1 MFTLSLLGGFD
12 SIYVLSSPALEY
24 YNAQSTISATLV
36 ESLQAMFDNPGE
48 SIKLLSEALP
58 SQAAFFIQ
66 LIIVQDLVPLGIELL
81 RILPVVKNQI
91 RIFLANALGHNLTEK
106 ERNETFM
113 GLQGLGDSPEYFFG
127 LEIGSKIVLLFMVLY
142 VYSCMSPITSYFT
155 LLVFGFLAI
164 GLRNQFIFIY
174 PVANDSGGKLWINF
188 QRISILCMIVAEV
201 ILLVLIISKRS
212 TIAAILMLPLI
223 IMTILFKVYLNRR
236 HYSVTRFLPM
246 AMCSAIDGNSENEG
260 VIDASLKDAY
270 LQPALKGGSAFPE
283 NYSEIAFPENYSEI
297 KEIYGAC
304 DDRNDCSNSNRHKKK
319 RRSCRSKDDSLVVS
333 EGMVIPTERRRSSS
347 VSGGSDEGGDD
358 RNEPSDKNFHKKKH
372 RNLRDKDNSW
382 DEEDVEDVVAQT
394 GRNLSDAV
402 DEDVTP
408 YVTGDDAVEYL
419 LSEYSDGNAHKKK
432 QRNSRSQ
439 ESSVEGLREI
449 RKEFSTRSSRH
460 MKHSTARGGAQKMR
474 YVGNKEKEE
483 GRAEEN
489 VLAEAA
495 TLQKESSREGQGE
508 SRKEY
513 SSRSSRRMKH
523 SEGRDTVD
531 RKHRSERER
540 NSKLDP

>member
-1 MFTLSLLGGFD
+1 M
-12 SIYVLSSPALEY
+12 LSSPAFEY
-24 YNAQSTISATLV
+24 YNVQSTISATLF
-36 ESLQAMFDNPGE
+36 ESLQAILDDPSN

-174 PVANDSGGKLWINF
+174 PVANDSGGKLWLNF
-188 QRISILCMIVAEV
+188 QRITVICMLVAEI
-201 ILLVLIISKRS
+201 ILLVLIMSKRS
-212 TIAAILMLPLI
+212 TIAAILILPLI
-223 IMTILFKVYLNRR
+223 IQTFLFKLYLNRR
-236 HYSVTRFLPM
+236 HYSVTRCLPM
-246 AMCSAIDGNSENEG
+246 AMCSLIDGNSENEG
-260 VIDASLKDAY
+260 VTASLKDAY

-283 NYSEIAFPENYSEI
+283 NYSEISFPENYSEI
-297 KEIYGAC
+297 KEEIVGRNVPDRLDEDETAYGAC
-304 DDRNDCSNSNRHKKK
+304 DDRNDYSNANRHKKK
-319 RRSCRSKDDSLVVS
+319 RHSRQSKDDSLVVS
-333 EGMVIPTERRRSSS
+333 EGMVEPTERN
-347 VSGGSDEGGDD
+347 VSGGSDEGGDVRNKSPD
-358 RNEPSDKNFHKKKH
+358 RNLHKKKH

-483 GRAEEN
+483 GRAKEN

>member
-1 MFTLSLLGGFD
+1 MD
-12 SIYVLSSPALEY
+12 Y
-24 YNAQSTISATLV
+24 YNGQSTISATLF
-36 ESLQAMFDNPGE
+36 ESLQAILDDPSN

-66 LIIVQDLVPLGIELL
+66 LIIVGDLVPLGIELL

-91 RIFLANALGHNLTEK
+91 RKLLANALGHNLTEK

-113 GLQGLGDSPEYFFG
+113 GLQSLGGCPEYFFG
-127 LEIGSKIVLLFMVLY
+127 LETGSKFVLLFMVLY

-174 PVANDSGGKLWINF
+174 PVANDSGGKLWLNF
-188 QRISILCMIVAEV
+188 QRISVISMLVAEI
-201 ILLVLIISKRS
+201 ILLVLIMSKKS
-212 TIAAILMLPLI
+212 TIAAILMLLLI
-223 IMTILFKVYLNRR
+223 IQTFLFKLYLNRR
-236 HYSVTRFLPM
+236 HYSVTRCLPM
-246 AMCSAIDGNSENEG
+246 AMCSSIDGNSENEG
-260 VIDASLKDAY
+260 VTDASLKDAY
-270 LQPALKGGSAFPE
+270 LQPALKGGTVFPE
-283 NYSEIAFPENYSEI
+283 NYSEISFPKNYSEI
-297 KEIYGAC
+297 KEMIGRNVPDRLDEDETAYGAC
-304 DDRNDCSNSNRHKKK
+304 DDRNDYSNANRHKKK
-319 RRSCRSKDDSLVVS
+319 RHSRQSKDDSLVVS
-333 EGMVIPTERRRSSS
+333 EGMVEPTERN
-347 VSGGSDEGGDD
+347 VFDGSDEGGDGRNKSPD
-358 RNEPSDKNFHKKKH
+358 RNLNKKKH
-372 RNLRDKDNSW
+372 RSLRYKDNSW
-382 DEEDVEDVVAQT
+382 DEEDVEDVVART

-408 YVTGDDAVEYL
+408 YVTGVDAVEYL
-419 LSEYSDGNAHKKK
+419 LSKYSDGNAHKKK

-439 ESSVEGLREI
+439 ESSVEGLHEI
-449 RKEFSTRSSRH
+449 RKEPSTRSSRH
-460 MKHSTARGGAQKMR
+460 MKHSTAIGRAHKIR
-474 YVGNKEKEE
+474 YAGNKEKEE

-508 SRKEY
+508 SKKEY

-540 NSKLDP
+540 HSKFDP

>member
-1 MFTLSLLGGFD
+1 M
-12 SIYVLSSPALEY
+12 LSSPALEY
-24 YNAQSTISATLV
+24 YNGQSTISATLF
-36 ESLQAMFDNPGE
+36 ESLQAILDDPTN

-81 RILPVVKNQI
+81 RIVPVVKNQI
-91 RIFLANALGHNLTEK
+91 RKLLAKALGHNLTEK

-127 LEIGSKIVLLFMVLY
+127 SEIGSKIVLLPMVLY

-174 PVANDSGGKLWINF
+174 PIANDSGGKLWINF
-188 QRISILCMIVAEV
+188 QRISVICMIVAEI
-201 ILLVLIISKRS
+201 ILFVLITSKRS

-223 IMTILFKVYLNRR
+223 ITTVLFKVYLNRR
-236 HYSVTRFLPM
+236 HYSVTRCLPM
-246 AMCSAIDGNSENEG
+246 AMCSAIDGNSENE
-260 VIDASLKDAY
+260 VVTDVSLKDAY

-283 NYSEIAFPENYSEI
+283 NYSEIAFPESYSEI
-297 KEIYGAC
+297 KERIGSNVPDRLDEDETAYGAC
-304 DDRNDCSNSNRHKKK
+304 DDRNDYSNVNRHKKK
-319 RRSCRSKDDSLVVS
+319 RHSKDDSLVVS
-333 EGMVIPTERRRSSS
+333 EGMAGLTERNI
-347 VSGGSDEGGDD
+347 SGGSDEGGDD
-358 RNEPSDKNFHKKKH
+358 RNESYYRNLQYNKH
-372 RNLRDKDNSW
+372 RNHRDKDSSW
-382 DEEDVEDVVAQT
+382 DEEDVENVVKRT

-408 YVTGDDAVEYL
+408 CVTGNDAVEYL
-419 LSEYSDGNAHKKK
+419 LSEYPDGNAHKKK
-432 QRNSRSQ
+432 HRNSRSQ
-439 ESSVEGLREI
+439 ESSEEGLHETRTES
-449 RKEFSTRSSRH
+449 STRSSRH
-460 MKHSTARGGAQKMR
+460 MKHSTAKRGAQKIG

-483 GRAEEN
+483 GRAEEKI
-489 VLAEAA
+489 LAEDD
-495 TLQKESSREGQGE
+495 TLQKKSSREE
-508 SRKEY
+508 KRERRKQY

-531 RKHRSERER
+531 RNRRSERER
-540 NSKLDP
+540 QGRSDP

>member
-66 LIIVQDLVPLGIELL
+66 LIIVQDLVPLVIELL
-81 RILPVVKNQI
+81 RIVPVVKNQI
-91 RIFLANALGHNLTEK
+91 RKLLANALGHNLTEK

-113 GLQGLGDSPEYFFG
+113 GLQALGDSPEYFFG
-127 LEIGSKIVLLFMVLY
+127 SEIGSKIVLLMMVLY

-358 RNEPSDKNFHKKKH
+358 RNEPSDKNLHKKKH
-372 RNLRDKDNSW
+372 RNLRDKDSSW
-382 DEEDVEDVVAQT
+382 DEEDVEDVVERT

-402 DEDVTP
+402 NEDDTQ
-408 YVTGDDAVEYL
+408 YVTGDDGVEYL

-432 QRNSRSQ
+432 HRNRRSKKM
-439 ESSVEGLREI
+439 SGEGLRES
-449 RKEFSTRSSRH
+449 RKESSTRSSRH
-460 MKHSTARGGAQKMR
+460 MKHSTARGEAQQIR
-474 YVGNKEKEE
+474 YAGNKE
-483 GRAEEN
+483 
-489 VLAEAA
+489 
-495 TLQKESSREGQGE
+495 
-508 SRKEY
+508 
-513 SSRSSRRMKH
+513 
-523 SEGRDTVD
+523 RDTHS
-531 RKHRSERER
+531 R
-540 NSKLDP
+540 LDP